1 MIYIDSTERLLLR
14 ELIEDDYKDVFALN
28 NDPEVLQYTGD
39 EPFATLQDAQKFLA
53 NYSHYDDHGFGR
65 WAVIRKEDQAFLGW
79 CGLKYNEENQV
90 DLGFRFFKEY
100 WGNGYATE
108 AAQCALQI
116 GFEVL
121 NLTEIIGRSAK
132 ENAAS
137 IRVLEK
143 IGMIHF
149 KSGDCH
155 GIPNAAYYVARIEES
170 VDDA

>member
-14 ELIEDDYKDVFALN
+14 ELIEDDYKDLFALN
-28 NDPEVLQYTGD
+28 NDPDVLQYTGD

-53 NYSHYDDHGFGR
+53 NYPDYDDHGFGR

-79 CGLKYNEENQV
+79 CGLKFNEENQV
-90 DLGFRFFKEY
+90 DLGFRFFKQY
-100 WGNGYATE
+100 WNDGYATE
-108 AAQCALQI
+108 AAKCALEI

-121 NLTEIIGRSAK
+121 NITEIIGRSAK

-143 IGMIHF
+143 IGMTHF
-149 KSGDCH
+149 KSGACH
-155 GIPNAAYYVARIEES
+155 GIPDAAYYVARVEEENL
-170 VDDA
+170 D

>member
-14 ELIEDDYKDVFALN
+14 ELIEDDYKDLFALN
-28 NDPEVLQYTGD
+28 NDPEVLRYTGD

-53 NYSHYDDHGFGR
+53 NYAHYDDHGFGR

-90 DLGFRFFKEY
+90 DLGFRFFKQY

-108 AAQCALQI
+108 AAKCALQI
-116 GFEVL
+116 GFEAL

-143 IGMIHF
+143 IGMTHF

-155 GIPNAAYYVARIEES
+155 GIPDAAYYVARYEE
-170 VDDA
+170 

>member
-14 ELIEDDYKDVFALN
+14 ELIEDDYKDLFALN
-28 NDPEVLQYTGD
+28 KDPEVLQHTGD
-39 EPFATLQDAQKFLA
+39 APFSSLQDAQKFLA
-53 NYSHYDDHGFGR
+53 QYSDYDDHGFGR

-108 AAQCALQI
+108 AAKCALEI

-143 IGMIHF
+143 IGMSF
-149 KSGDCH
+149 ERTGSCH
-155 GIPNAAYYVARIEES
+155 GIEDAMYYVARTNR
-170 VDDA
+170 DAEN

>member
-14 ELIEDDYKDVFALN
+14 ELIEDDYKDLFALN

-39 EPFATLQDAQKFLA
+39 EPFSTLQDAQKFLA
-53 NYSHYDDHGFGR
+53 NYPDYDDHGFGR

-90 DLGFRFFKEY
+90 DLGFRFFKKH

-108 AAQCALQI
+108 AAKCALEL
-116 GFEVL
+116 GFEVH

-143 IGMIHF
+143 IGMTF
-149 KSGDCH
+149 ERSGTCD
-155 GIPNAAYYVARIEES
+155 GIEDAIYYVARTSHEPEN
-170 VDDA
+170 